1 MNAAPPPALHRRVHW
16 VTCELDAR
24 GEIDAHAAMCLR
36 HAIAGADRVATE
48 MILIDLR
55 DLSAIDSGRLALFR
69 THQAGCRARG
79 IALGLLIS
87 GHDRHAHIAD
97 AFVLAGLG
105 DALHYTREPRRTV
118 RLLEAVQSG
127 RRGRLARIARRV
139 GPSRRVHRPR
149 PGWRAGAR

>member
-1 MNAAPPPALHRRVHW
+1 MNAATPPPLHRRVRC

-36 HAIAGADRVATE
+36 HAIAGADRGATA

-55 DLSAIDSGRLALFR
+55 DLSAIDPGRLALFR
-69 THQAGCRARG
+69 THKADCRARG

-87 GHDRHAHIAD
+87 GHERNAHIAA

-105 DALHYTREPRRTV
+105 DALRYTQEPRRPV
-118 RLLEAVQSG
+118 RLLEAAQRG
-127 RRGRLARIARRV
+127 RRGRLARVARRF
-139 GPSRRVHRPR
+139 GPSRGVHRPR
-149 PGWRAGAR
+149 PGWRAGAP